1 MIKLAPSLLSADFAR
16 LGDEIA
22 KAERGGADWLHIDV
36 MDGHFVPNI
45 TIGPPVVRSI
55 RKVSALP
62 FDVHLMIENAERYID
77 DFAAAGADIITVH
90 WEACAH
96 IHRTVSKIK
105 ELGKKAGISIN
116 PATSPEVLRTMLP
129 EADLVLVMSVNPGF
143 GGQRFIPASLDKVAW
158 LKSMREGAGY
168 RFEIEVDGGVSLE
181 NAGALAEAGATVL
194 VAGSSIYGAP
204 SVEDRVRE
212 FKQVLSR
219 GRGK

>member
-1 MIKLAPSLLSADFAR
+1 MIKLAPSLLSADFAS

>member
-62 FDVHLMIENAERYID
+62 FDVHLMIENSERYID

-168 RFEIEVDGGVSLE
+168 CFEIEVDGGVSLE